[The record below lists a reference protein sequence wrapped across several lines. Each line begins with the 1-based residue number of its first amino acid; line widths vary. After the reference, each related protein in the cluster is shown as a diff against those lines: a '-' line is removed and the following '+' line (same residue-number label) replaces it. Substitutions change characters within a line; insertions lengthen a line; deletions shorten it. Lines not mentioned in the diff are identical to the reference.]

1 MVTRSGAEILVR
13 ALSAQGVTTAFGV
26 PGESYLAVLDAL
38 CDTNIRFVLCRQE
51 GGVAF
56 MAEAWGKLT
65 GTPGIAFVT
74 RGPGATNAAIG
85 VHTAMQNSSPM
96 ILFVGQIETGMRERE
111 AFQEVDYRAAFGPI
125 AKWATEIE
133 SADRVAEVVARAW
146 HTALSGRPGPVV
158 VALPE
163 DVLSAMH
170 ESMVHEAAIRPA
182 WPGVDP
188 AAVERARAALDAA
201 ERPVVLLGGGGW
213 DTEGRGGRK
222 ALRAFQQFCERTH
235 LPVVVTFR
243 GQDLIDNR
251 SDAYIGDAGF
261 GMAPHVRDVLDRS
274 DLILAVNIRFGETAT
289 DGYTLFGLPTPE
301 QRLIHVHP
309 SDRELGKVYQTP
321 DTVHASPAAFLAQ
334 LSETTVQVPKARIAW
349 ATEAR
354 GAFTDTFDLP
364 PQPGALDMGVVM
376 AHLREVLP
384 EDAII
389 ANGAGN
395 FAIWPGRLLHYSH
408 KRRLLAPQSGAMGA
422 GLPAAIA
429 ARIAEPNRLVLCFAG
444 DGDIQMTMQELGTAM
459 QANAQPIVLVLN
471 NGSYGT
477 IRMHQEKHYPGRVSG
492 TELENPDFVAIGRAY
507 GMHAE
512 RVETAE
518 DFVAAFERARASGT
532 GALLEMMID
541 KEAITPR
548 RTLSEIRAAAMT

>member
-1 MVTRSGAEILVR
+1 MTTRSGAEILVR
-13 ALSAQGVTTAFGV
+13 ALGAQGVTTTFGV

-38 CDTNIRFVLCRQE
+38 KDTNIRFVLCRQE

-74 RGPGATNAAIG
+74 RGPGATNASIG

-111 AFQEVDYRAAFGPI
+111 AFQEIDYRAAFGPI

-163 DVLSAMH
+163 DVLVEMH
-170 ESMVHEAAIRPA
+170 DATVHEAPICPA

-188 AAVERARAALDAA
+188 AAVERARAALDKA

-213 DTEGRGGRK
+213 DVSGRGGRA
-222 ALRAFQQFCERTH
+222 ALRAFQDFAERAH
-235 LPVVVTFR
+235 LPVVVSFR

-251 SDAYIGDAGF
+251 SPAYIGDAGF

-274 DLILAVNIRFGETAT
+274 DLLMAVNVRFGETST
-289 DGYTLFGLPTPE
+289 DGYSLFDLPTPR

-309 SDRELGKVYQTP
+309 SDRELGKIFQTP
-321 DTVHASPAAFLAQ
+321 EAIHGSPAGFLKAV
-334 LSETTVQVPKARIAW
+334 SDGSPSVPPTRKAW
-349 ATEAR
+349 ANEAR
-354 GAFTDTFDLP
+354 SAFTDTFNLP
-364 PQPGALDMGVVM
+364 PQPGRLDMGAVM

-395 FAIWPGRLLHYSH
+395 FAIWPGRLIHYSH
-408 KRRLLAPQSGAMGA
+408 ARRLLAPQSGAMGA

-429 ARIAEPNRLVLCFAG
+429 ARIAEPERLVVCFAG

-459 QANAQPIVLVLN
+459 QADAQPIVMVLN

-492 TELENPDFVAIGRAY
+492 TELENPDFVALAKAY
-507 GMHAE
+507 RMHAE

-518 DFVAAFERARASGT
+518 DFPAAFDRARGSAT
-532 GALLEMMID
+532 GALLELMID

-548 RTLSEIRAAAMT
+548 KTLSEIRDAALN